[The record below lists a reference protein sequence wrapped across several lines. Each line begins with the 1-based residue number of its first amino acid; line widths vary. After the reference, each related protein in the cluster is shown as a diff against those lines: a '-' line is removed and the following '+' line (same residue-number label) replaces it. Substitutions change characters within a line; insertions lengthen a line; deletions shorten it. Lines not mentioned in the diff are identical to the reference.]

1 MTYHINL
8 IKLLFSMD
16 DHLYR
21 INKAEKIQALWKWCS
36 LLCLFSIIIYG
47 WMALLGIGSDFI
59 SSHATALNATEYELS
74 KLGFVI
80 GRGLYAILLTAIIL
94 FLSALIFYSIT
105 GIPFRKLIIMQQVV
119 LLMMLVERVL
129 WIPLMLYWGLDWYV
143 SPLSFGIIASYFT
156 EYQWIIYFFGA
167 ISLFQLWIIGFQV
180 KFLRYLSPIKR
191 RWIWLTVILLHI
203 FYWAAAASLALI
215 DNHLV
220 RGWFG

>member
-1 MTYHINL
+1 
-8 IKLLFSMD
+8 
-16 DHLYR
+16 
-21 INKAEKIQALWKWCS
+21 
-36 LLCLFSIIIYG
+36 
-47 WMALLGIGSDFI
+47 MALLGIGSDFI